1 MYDTVL
7 REDLLNLNKGA
18 YRINDVEYNIIEMK
32 KIIKCRTR
40 DKMDLLNYLLESKII
55 DYYYYKELLQ
65 IVESDFKRGN
75 LYLMGLC
82 QI

>member
-7 REDLLNLNKGA
+7 RDDLLNLRKGA
-18 YRINDVEYNIIEMK
+18 YTIDTVQYNNAEMK

-40 DKMDLLNYLLESKII
+40 DKIDLLNLLLAYKVI
-55 DYYYYKELLQ
+55 DYDYYKELIQ
-65 IVESDFKRGN
+65 IVENDFKMGY
-75 LYLMGLC
+75 LYLLGQC

>member
-7 REDLLNLNKGA
+7 RDDLLNLNKGA
-18 YRINDVEYNIIEMK
+18 YTINDIEYNNIEMK

-40 DKMDLLNYLLESKII
+40 DKIDLLNLLLTHKII
-55 DYYYYKELLQ
+55 DYDYYKELLQ
-65 IVESDFKRGN
+65 IVESDFRMGN
-75 LYLMGLC
+75 LYLLGQC